1 MWTKNNN
8 EKLFAFFLCS
18 FYGDGRRVN
27 DLFLLLISFLTLL
40 PYTYIASTQ
49 VEVERIDVGEPENP
63 GTYDMVRR
71 FLQ

>member
-1 MWTKNNN
+1 
-8 EKLFAFFLCS
+8 LFAFFPCS

-40 PYTYIASTQ
+40 PYIYIDSTQ

-63 GTYDMVRR
+63 GMYDMVRR